1 MKGIPMADH
10 DELNEMINDV
20 SELVKLDDDEL
31 LAAPM
36 DDSNEG
42 IKAIDGFV
50 NEGVIGEIPEGFRAF
65 KKMENDPFQ
74 PTHNNLEFLKSMYN
88 VLKRIYDMRSYDYNA
103 IIDDSII
110 DGIQD
115 DFRNYLV
122 PKSFFYWAH
131 KLMEYMNT
139 YESIGTLTKP
149 MRTAVAECMRMMI
162 RLVLLILL
170 AYKQGN
176 MAIVQTLMIRYICE
190 HEYSSRMKKIDKRLA
205 YEEKSLYASNSGTV
219 RNEMRRI
226 VGDDM

>member
-1 MKGIPMADH
+1 MADH

-31 LAAPM
+31 LSAPM

-50 NEGVIGEIPEGFRAF
+50 NEGVIGELPESFRAF
-65 KKMENDPFQ
+65 NKMGNDPFQ
-74 PTHNNLEFLKSMYN
+74 PTHNNLEFLKSMYD
-88 VLKRIYDMRSYDYNA
+88 VLKVIYDMRSYD
-103 IIDDSII
+103 DDSII
-110 DGIQD
+110 RVIQED
-115 DFRNYLV
+115 DFRDYLV
-122 PKSFFYWAH
+122 PKSFFYWAQ
-131 KLMEYMNT
+131 KLMEYMNM
-139 YESIGTLTKP
+139 YEDIGTLTKP

-176 MAIVQTLMIRYICE
+176 MAIAQTLMIRYICE
-190 HEYSSRMKKIDKRLA
+190 HEYSSRMKKIDEHLA
-205 YEEKSLYASNSGTV
+205 YEEKNLYASNSETA

>member
-1 MKGIPMADH
+1 MADH

-36 DDSNEG
+36 DGSNEG
-42 IKAIDGFV
+42 IKAIDGFI
-50 NEGVIGEIPEGFRAF
+50 NGGVISEPPGGFRAF
-65 KKMENDPFQ
+65 NKMENDFFHLS
-74 PTHNNLEFLKSMYN
+74 HNNLEFLKSMYD
-88 VLKRIYDMRSYDYNA
+88 VLKRIYDMRSCDYYS
-103 IIDDSII
+103 IFDDSII

-115 DFRNYLV
+115 NFGNYLV
-122 PKSFFYWAH
+122 TKSFFYWAQ
-131 KLMEYMNT
+131 KLIEYMNT
-139 YESIGTLTKP
+139 YEDIGTLTKP

-176 MAIVQTLMIRYICE
+176 MSIAQTLMIRYISE
-190 HEYSSRMKKIDKRLA
+190 HKYSNRMQRIDENLA
-205 YEEKSLYASNSGTV
+205 YEEKSIYASNSETV
-219 RNEMRRI
+219 KDEMRRI

>member
-50 NEGVIGEIPEGFRAF
+50 NEGVIGELPEGFRAF
-65 KKMENDPFQ
+65 NKMGNDPFR
-74 PTHNNLEFLKSMYN
+74 PIHNNLEFLKSMYD
-88 VLKRIYDMRSYDYNA
+88 VLKVIYDMRSYD
-103 IIDDSII
+103 DDSII
-110 DGIQD
+110 HVIQED
-115 DFRNYLV
+115 DFRDYLV
-122 PKSFFYWAH
+122 PKNFFYWAH

-139 YESIGTLTKP
+139 YENIGALTKP

-190 HEYSSRMKKIDKRLA
+190 HEYSSRMKKIDEHLA
-205 YEEKSLYASNSGTV
+205 YEEKNMYASNSETA

>member
-1 MKGIPMADH
+1 MADH

-50 NEGVIGEIPEGFRAF
+50 NEGVISEPSGGFRAF
-65 KKMENDPFQ
+65 NKMGNDPFQ
-74 PTHNNLEFLKSMYN
+74 PTHNNLEFLKSMYD
-88 VLKRIYDMRSYDYNA
+88 VLKGIYDMRSCDYYSV
-103 IIDDSII
+103 IDDSII

-115 DFRNYLV
+115 DFGDYLV
-122 PKSFFYWAH
+122 SRNFFYWAH
-131 KLMEYMNT
+131 ELMEYMNT
-139 YESIGTLTKP
+139 YEDIGALTRP

-176 MAIVQTLMIRYICE
+176 MSIAQTLMIRYISE
-190 HEYSSRMKKIDKRLA
+190 HEYSSRMETIDRHLA
-205 YEEKSLYASNSGTV
+205 YEEKSLYASNSETA
-219 RNEMRRI
+219 RDEMRRI

>member
-1 MKGIPMADH
+1 MADH

-42 IKAIDGFV
+42 IKAIDGFI
-50 NEGVIGEIPEGFRAF
+50 NRGVISEPSGGFRAF
-65 KKMENDPFQ
+65 NKMENDFFRPI
-74 PTHNNLEFLKSMYN
+74 HNNLEFLKSMYD
-88 VLKRIYDMRSYDYNA
+88 VLKRIYDMRSYDYDSIFDN
-103 IIDDSII
+103 SII

-115 DFRNYLV
+115 DFRDYLV
-122 PKSFFYWAH
+122 PKNFFYWAR

-139 YESIGTLTKP
+139 YESIGTFTKP
-149 MRTAVAECMRMMI
+149 MRSALAECMRMMI
-162 RLVLLILL
+162 RLILLILL

-176 MAIVQTLMIRYICE
+176 MSIAQTLMIRYISE
-190 HEYSSRMKKIDKRLA
+190 HEYSSRMQTIDRHLA
-205 YEEKSLYASNSGTV
+205 YEEKNMYASNSETV

>member
-1 MKGIPMADH
+1 MADH
-10 DELNEMINDV
+10 DKLNEMINDV

-50 NEGVIGEIPEGFRAF
+50 NEGVIGELPEGFRAF
-65 KKMENDPFQ
+65 NKMGNDPFR
-74 PTHNNLEFLKSMYN
+74 PIHNNLEFLKSMYD
-88 VLKRIYDMRSYDYNA
+88 VLKVIYDMRSYD
-103 IIDDSII
+103 DDSII
-110 DGIQD
+110 RVIQED
-115 DFRNYLV
+115 DFKDYLV
-122 PKSFFYWAH
+122 YKSFFYCAH

-139 YESIGTLTKP
+139 YEDIGALTKP

-176 MAIVQTLMIRYICE
+176 MAIVQTLLIRYICE
-190 HEYSSRMKKIDKRLA
+190 HEYSSRMQTIDRHLA
-205 YEEKSLYASNSGTV
+205 YEEKNLYASNSETA

>member
-1 MKGIPMADH
+1 MANY

-50 NEGVIGEIPEGFRAF
+50 NDGVIDELPEGFRTF
-65 KKMENDPFQ
+65 NKMGNDPFQ
-74 PTHNNLEFLKSMYN
+74 PTHNNLEFLKSMYDA
-88 VLKRIYDMRSYDYNA
+88 LKVIYDMRSYD
-103 IIDDSII
+103 DDSII
-110 DGIQD
+110 NVIQEN
-115 DFRNYLV
+115 DFRGYLV

-139 YESIGTLTKP
+139 YEDIGALTKP

-176 MAIVQTLMIRYICE
+176 MAIAQTLMIRYICE
-190 HEYSSRMKKIDKRLA
+190 HKYSIRMETIDRHLA
-205 YEEKSLYASNSGTV
+205 YEEKNMYASNSETA

>member
-1 MKGIPMADH
+1 MADH

-50 NEGVIGEIPEGFRAF
+50 NEGVISELPEGFRAF
-65 KKMENDPFQ
+65 NKMGNGPFQ
-74 PTHNNLEFLKSMYN
+74 PAHNNLEFLKSMYD
-88 VLKRIYDMRSYDYNA
+88 VLKVIYDMRSYD
-103 IIDDSII
+103 DDSII
-110 DGIQD
+110 NVIQED
-115 DFRNYLV
+115 DFRGYLV

-139 YESIGTLTKP
+139 YEDIGALTKP

-190 HEYSSRMKKIDKRLA
+190 HEYSSRMQKIDRHLA
-205 YEEKSLYASNSGTV
+205 YEEKNMYASNSETV
-219 RNEMRRI
+219 RDEMRRI

>member
-20 SELVKLDDDEL
+20 SELVKLNDDEL

-36 DDSNEG
+36 DGSNEG

-50 NEGVIGEIPEGFRAF
+50 NGGVIDEIPEGFRAF

-74 PTHNNLEFLKSMYN
+74 PTHNNLEFLKSMYD
-88 VLKRIYDMRSYDYNA
+88 VLKVIYDMRSYD
-103 IIDDSII
+103 DSII
-110 DGIQD
+110 HVIQED
-115 DFRNYLV
+115 DFRAYLV
-122 PKSFFYWAH
+122 PKNFFYWAH
-131 KLMEYMNT
+131 KLMEYMDM
-139 YESIGTLTKP
+139 YENIGALTKP

-176 MAIVQTLMIRYICE
+176 MAIAQTLMIRYICE
-190 HEYSSRMKKIDKRLA
+190 HEYSSRMQTIDRHLA
-205 YEEKSLYASNSGTV
+205 YEEKSLYASNSETA
-219 RNEMRRI
+219 RDEMRRI

>member
-42 IKAIDGFV
+42 IKVIDGFV
-50 NEGVIGEIPEGFRAF
+50 NEGVIGEPPGGFRAF
-65 KKMENDPFQ
+65 DKMENDPFQ
-74 PTHNNLEFLKSMYN
+74 PAHNNLEFLKSMYD
-88 VLKRIYDMRSYDYNA
+88 VLKGIYDMSDYYS
-103 IIDDSII
+103 IINDSII
-110 DGIQD
+110 EGIQD
-115 DFRNYLV
+115 NFGNYLV
-122 PKSFFYWAH
+122 PKNFFYWAH
-131 KLMEYMNT
+131 RLMEYMDM
-139 YESIGTLTKP
+139 YENIGALTKP

-176 MAIVQTLMIRYICE
+176 MAIAQTLMIRYISE
-190 HEYSSRMKKIDKRLA
+190 HEYSSRMETIDRHLV
-205 YEEKSLYASNSGTV
+205 YEEKSLYASNSETA

>member
-10 DELNEMINDV
+10 DKLNEMINDV

-50 NEGVIGEIPEGFRAF
+50 NEGVIGELPEGFRAF
-65 KKMENDPFQ
+65 NKMGNDPFR
-74 PTHNNLEFLKSMYN
+74 PIHNNLEFLKSMYD
-88 VLKRIYDMRSYDYNA
+88 VLKVIYDMRSYD
-103 IIDDSII
+103 DDSII
-110 DGIQD
+110 SIIQED
-115 DFRNYLV
+115 DFRCYLV
-122 PKSFFYWAH
+122 PKNFFYWAH

-139 YESIGTLTKP
+139 YEDIGALTKP

-176 MAIVQTLMIRYICE
+176 MAIVQTLLIRYICE
-190 HEYSSRMKKIDKRLA
+190 HEYSSRMKKIDEHLA
-205 YEEKSLYASNSGTV
+205 YEEKSLYASNSETA

>member
-20 SELVKLDDDEL
+20 SELVKLGDDEL

-50 NEGVIGEIPEGFRAF
+50 NEGVIGELPGGFRAF
-65 KKMENDPFQ
+65 NKMENDPFQ
-74 PTHNNLEFLKSMYN
+74 PTHNNLEFLKSMYD
-88 VLKRIYDMRSYDYNA
+88 VLKGIYDMRSYDYNA
-103 IIDDSII
+103 VIDDSII

-115 DFRNYLV
+115 DFRCYLV
-122 PKSFFYWAH
+122 SKDFFYWAY

-139 YESIGTLTKP
+139 YEDIGTLTRP
-149 MRTAVAECMRMMI
+149 MRIAVAECMRMMI

-170 AYKQGN
+170 AYKQGD
-176 MAIVQTLMIRYICE
+176 MAIAQTLMIRYISE
-190 HEYSSRMKKIDKRLA
+190 HEYSSRMKTIDKHLA
-205 YEEKSLYASNSGTV
+205 YEEKSLYASNSEIA
-219 RNEMRRI
+219 RDEMRRI